1 MRAPPKYDAARGL
14 AHPAVTTTPR
24 PSPMTEKYHLISSVT

>member
-1 MRAPPKYDAARGL
+1 MHVPPKYDAVRCLSYRA
-14 AHPAVTTTPR
+14 APSTPR